1 MDHDGHQVLE
11 LGGLGAPAID
21 GLDDGGQSGV
31 HLDDQVDV
39 PAVRQL
45 FEIEKHTGCQ
55 KPCRY
60 QEYRTVCIRMSP
72 SYLTLKHN

>member
-39 PAVRQL
+39 PAVQTL
-45 FEIEKHTGCQ
+45 LSFLSSCSVAEF
-55 KPCRY
+55 
-60 QEYRTVCIRMSP
+60 SP
-72 SYLTLKHN
+72 ANITT